1 MLNSMQVS
9 LSRLRFLQQ
18 TKAAAVDIYLNDFI
32 DFVLSSD
39 RSLGTKEEVEQHWS
53 SQRNP
58 KNLSS

>member
-1 MLNSMQVS
+1 MLHSMQLS

-18 TKAAAVDIYLNDFI
+18 TKAAAVDIHLNDLI

-58 KNLSS
+58 KNLLS